1 MRRVGTVRSSF
12 FVREGKDS
20 DYASFSTDA
29 YPLKNSAILD
39 SATTIH
45 IFNEIT
51 RFLDFKTANPGDYV
65 WAGERKVPIKGYGTV
80 DVIIKAPNK
89 NQKLTDKILRIRD
102 VAFCPNFAANLVS
115 LQQLHK
121 RGLWWDNRPGYNHL
135 RRSDF
140 SVVAVLEKHYDQF
153 VLEYIPENLSKAAFF
168 SRRNK
173 YNSWTKRAPAYGD
186 AFKWHLRMGHP
197 GPRALEHLVN
207 CSTGAKIKG
216 LFTYECDACGQSK
229 AKRRIRRAPRDL
241 HEGPGYRLAIDFHDF
256 NPGRGYTSLM
266 IITDRWSGL
275 CWDYYMS
282 NRETETIIAALTHFF
297 GMLDRQY
304 DIQPK
309 VIEVD
314 NELTT
319 QKPKVKAFLEKE
331 CVKLE
336 PSAPYTGAQLGGAE
350 RPGGAIKDKIRTMGI
365 GANLPAHLWSE
376 ISRAAT
382 YLHNRTPKYTYNW
395 KSPYDRFHTHV
406 AHRDGVVVEDRKPQ
420 QAHLKVYGCKAFAM
434 TSDAQKKVKRLQR
447 LKPKAW
453 IGYLVGYDSTNIYRI
468 WNPTLNKVFR
478 TRDVIFNEDVV
489 YGGKTEPSEISVAQL
504 RDLVNTVTEPDPVPQ
519 PEDSQGFQIVI
530 PAFEGDMD
538 EYDPIEEEDEP
549 TNEQETEEAPDEDLE
564 HELTKAFENPED
576 YYPTPEASPPAALMA
591 ATISQPEHDEPQLF
605 DPSPKF
611 EPWKASFY
619 AGTQVQP
626 SKTMAQ
632 RLPKK
637 GRRVRTIPQEKQVNK
652 AKIRRL
658 LAQPDGWRRIHR
670 RELPPEPRTHE
681 DLDIHLLGDEFRK
694 AEQDHLKSHIPMN
707 SWTEISK
714 FDPEVKGHQI
724 LDCMWVYVYKFDKH
738 GRLAKCKARLVV
750 RGDQQDKSKI
760 GDTYAATLAAR
771 SFRVFMAIAA
781 RFDLEMIQYDAVNA
795 FVHAKLD
802 EKVFMKMPR
811 GYSKRGVVLK
821 LNRAL
826 YGLRKS
832 PILWQRSFYSSL
844 LDIGFKPVPH
854 EPCCLTLDGI
864 LIFFYVDDI
873 VVAYRKPAE
882 PTVHRLI
889 NKLKQHYNLEGGND
903 LQWFLGIGIL
913 RDREK
918 RIIWLSQSSYID
930 KITNLAKSTQPD
942 ETPMS
947 RDELIPY
954 EDRASYSEINLYQRK
969 IGSLL
974 YAAVTT
980 RPDIA
985 FATSRLGRFLINP
998 SPKHHAAADRVLL
1011 YLKRHRDYGLRFGGK
1026 ADDTFTVASDAS
1038 FADNTVD
1045 RKSSQAYAMK
1055 LFGSVIGWRANKQNT
1070 VTTSTTE
1077 AELLALSQAAKE
1089 GQYVSRLL
1097 RELTVELDDH
1107 RIEIQCDNTQTI
1119 RLVNEE
1125 IARLQTKLRH
1135 VDIHNHW
1142 LRQEVFLKRI
1152 NVVHTKSKD
1161 MIADGLTKVLP
1172 KEDFGR
1178 FRDQMGLVEI
1188 GERIKEQEKEQETD
1202 YSFLFEDEK
1211 APVHD

>member
-1 MRRVGTVRSSF
+1 MQFSS
-12 FVREGKDS
+12 G
-20 DYASFSTDA
+20 
-29 YPLKNSAILD
+29 
-39 SATTIH
+39 
-45 IFNEIT
+45 
-51 RFLDFKTANPGDYV
+51 
-65 WAGERKVPIKGYGTV
+65 
-80 DVIIKAPNK
+80 
-89 NQKLTDKILRIRD
+89 Q
-102 VAFCPNFAANLVS
+102 
-115 LQQLHK
+115 
-121 RGLWWDNRPGYNHL
+121 RP
-135 RRSDF
+135 
-140 SVVAVLEKHYDQF
+140 
-153 VLEYIPENLSKAAFF
+153 
-168 SRRNK
+168 
-173 YNSWTKRAPAYGD
+173 
-186 AFKWHLRMGHP
+186 
-197 GPRALEHLVN
+197 
-207 CSTGAKIKG
+207 
-216 LFTYECDACGQSK
+216 
-229 AKRRIRRAPRDL
+229 
-241 HEGPGYRLAIDFHDF
+241 RL
-256 NPGRGYTSLM
+256 
-266 IITDRWSGL
+266 
-275 CWDYYMS
+275 
-282 NRETETIIAALTHFF
+282 
-297 GMLDRQY
+297 
-304 DIQPK
+304 
-309 VIEVD
+309 
-314 NELTT
+314 ELT
-319 QKPKVKAFLEKE
+319 AL
-331 CVKLE
+331 L
-336 PSAPYTGAQLGGAE
+336 PSL
-350 RPGGAIKDKIRTMGI
+350 
-365 GANLPAHLWSE
+365 
-376 ISRAAT
+376 
-382 YLHNRTPKYTYNW
+382 
-395 KSPYDRFHTHV
+395 
-406 AHRDGVVVEDRKPQ
+406 
-420 QAHLKVYGCKAFAM
+420 
-434 TSDAQKKVKRLQR
+434 KKVKRLQR

-519 PEDSQGFQIVI
+519 PEDTADSQDFQIVI
-530 PAFEGDMD
+530 PTFEGDRD

-549 TNEQETEEAPDEDLE
+549 TNEQEIEETPDEDLE

-591 ATISQPEHDEPQLF
+591 ATISQPEHDEHQLF

-637 GRRVRTIPQEKQVNK
+637 GRKVRAIPQEKPVNK

-694 AEQDHLKSHIPMN
+694 AERDHLKSHVPMN

-714 FDPEVKGHQI
+714 FDPEGEEHQI

-832 PILWQRSFYSSL
+832 PILWQRSFYSFQ

-889 NKLKQHYNLEGGND
+889 NKLKQHFNLEGGND
-903 LQWFLGIGIL
+903 LQWFLGIRIL

-930 KITNLAKSTQPD
+930 KIINLAKSTQPD

-947 RDELIPY
+947 REELIPY

-985 FATSRLGRFLINP
+985 FATSRLGRFLTNP
-998 SPKHHAAADRVLL
+998 GPKHHAAADRVLL

-1026 ADDTFTVASDAS
+1026 TDDTFTVASDAS

-1142 LRQEVFLKRI
+1142 LRQEVVLKRI
-1152 NVVHTKSKD
+1152 NVVHTKSGGV
-1161 MIADGLTKVLP
+1161 IADGLTKVLP

-1202 YSFLFEDEK
+1202 YSFLFEDET